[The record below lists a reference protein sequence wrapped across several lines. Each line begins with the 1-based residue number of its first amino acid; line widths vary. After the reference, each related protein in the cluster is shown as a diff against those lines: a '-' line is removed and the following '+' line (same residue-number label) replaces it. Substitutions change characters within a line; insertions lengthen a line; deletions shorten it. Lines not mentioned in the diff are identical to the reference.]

1 MASQSPSSSHQSTP
15 PESVWKNFRRYF
27 RQDLISGFLVFL
39 IALPLCLGIALAS
52 GFPAIAGVFAAVGG
66 SILAAMLSNSELT
79 IKGPAA
85 GLIVIVLGAMN
96 DFGYSGGHDLAADA
110 AAYHMTL
117 AVCVVA
123 GLLQIVFGLRRAGI
137 LGDFFPTAVVHGM
150 LAAIGVIIVL
160 KQLPIAVGQK
170 ASGEP
175 LEIIRELP
183 MTLVE
188 ANPQIAC
195 IGGVSLLILFGFG
208 YWKTRTQSSLV
219 KSFPAQLLVLIV
231 AVPLGIW
238 FDLSHDHTYTF
249 AGHVYPIGE
258 QFLVTVPSNLWDAI
272 AFPDWQVFLN
282 AEHRLNAVKWVLMIA
297 LIGSLESLLS
307 AKAIDLIDP
316 EKRKSDLNRDLLSVG
331 LANSLVALIGG
342 MPLISE
348 IVRSKANIDN
358 GGRTRMA
365 NLWHGVFLLAFVA
378 LVPGLIHRV
387 PLAALAAMLVY
398 TGFRLAS
405 PQEFYNVYK
414 IGRDQLAIFLVTLIS
429 VLLTD
434 LLIGIAIGVAAK
446 LVIHLLNGLPLRS
459 VLMPYLEVIDLGD
472 RQVLICA
479 RESAVFSN
487 FIPFRRQIEQI
498 GLDGRNHVTLDLSET
513 QLVDHS
519 VMEQL
524 HELQDTFERQGL
536 TLQITGLESHQQLSE
551 HPMAARR
558 QVPLVARRLVLY
570 IDPTHEPQVA
580 RLALSAAALDY
591 TTIQCQHVARAE
603 DATRDESSQ
612 SSRLRVE
619 LVIPRTAERDLLRGL
634 AAELGATGESWF
646 TLENVVRKRLG
657 SADRIAKKK
666 SPHSATASD

>member
-1 MASQSPSSSHQSTP
+1 MTVTPSRTNALFDPADTPLQS
-15 PESVWKNFRRYF
+15 FRRHF

-66 SILAAMLSNSELT
+66 SIVAALLSNSELT

-85 GLIVIVLGAMN
+85 GLIVIILGAMH
-96 DFGYSGGHDLAADA
+96 DFGYSGGRDLAADA

-123 GLLQIVFGLRRAGI
+123 GLLQVVFGLRRVGI

-175 LEIIRELP
+175 WEIIRELP
-183 MTLVE
+183 HTLME
-188 ANPQIAC
+188 ANPQITL
-195 IGGVSLLILFGFG
+195 IGGLSLLILFGFG
-208 YWKTRTQSSLV
+208 FWKSRVDSTLV
-219 KSFPAQLLVLIV
+219 KSIPAQLLVLIV

-249 AGHVYPIGE
+249 AGHEYQIGE
-258 QFLVTVPSNLWDAI
+258 QFLVTVPSNLRDAI
-272 AFPDWQVFLN
+272 AFPDWRVFS
-282 AEHRLNAVKWVLMIA
+282 APAYRLNAVKWVLMIS

-316 EKRKSDLNRDLLSVG
+316 AKRKSNLNRDLLAVG
-331 LANSLVALIGG
+331 LANALVALIGG

-378 LVPGLIHRV
+378 LIPGLIHRV

-414 IGRDQLAIFLVTLIS
+414 IGRDQLAIFLITLLS

-446 LVIHLLNGLPLRS
+446 LVIHLQNGLPLRS
-459 VLMPYLEVIDLGD
+459 VLKPYLEIIEQGD
-472 RQVLICA
+472 HQVVICA

-498 GLDGRNHVTLDLSET
+498 GLDGRNHVTIDLSQT
-513 QLVDHS
+513 HLVDHS

-524 HELQDTFERQGL
+524 HELQETFERQDL
-536 TLQITGLESHQQLSE
+536 TLRVIGLESHHQLSS
-551 HPMAARR
+551 HPMAARK
-558 QVPLVARRLVLY
+558 QVPLLARRLNVYLNAAQE
-570 IDPTHEPQVA
+570 PTVA
-580 RLALSAAALDY
+580 LLAASAGAISY
-591 TTIQCQHVARAE
+591 STINCRHTSRSGDAPGDFAPCQ
-603 DATRDESSQ
+603 
-612 SSRLRVE
+612 SRLRAEIIV
-619 LVIPRTAERDLLRGL
+619 PRATVGDLIRILGPELRG
-634 AAELGATGESWF
+634 EEEPWF
-646 TLENVVRKRLG
+646 ILENVELRAIKGGRPL
-657 SADRIAKKK
+657 
-666 SPHSATASD
+666 